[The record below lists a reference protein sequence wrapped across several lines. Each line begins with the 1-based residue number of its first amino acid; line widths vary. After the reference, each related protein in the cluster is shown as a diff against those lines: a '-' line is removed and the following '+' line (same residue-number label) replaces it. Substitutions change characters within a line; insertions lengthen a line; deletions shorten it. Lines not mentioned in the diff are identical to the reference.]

1 MRHRIYGN
9 SSGIG
14 PAISDHM
21 VLFTVV
27 LSLLIGAVLVRLGM
41 YGRQR
46 WLVFWGASLV
56 LAALI
61 YIVAMWLGYA

>member
-1 MRHRIYGN
+1 MRYRIGD
-9 SSGIG
+9 SVTHPGIT
-14 PAISDHM
+14 ATEHM

-27 LSLLIGAVLVRLGM
+27 LSLAIGVVLFGLSL

-46 WLVFWGASLV
+46 WLTFWSASLV

-61 YIVAMWLGYA
+61 YLVAMLLGYA